1 MAVPFITFKLKK
13 ANAPSRFAHFDEL
26 PSWDDLSSRIA
37 RLFNIPSNRV
47 GVAFIAKEK
56 ELENLSDKRDL
67 QRFYESLDQRSDQRS
82 EEIKFV
88 V

>member
-26 PSWDDLSSRIA
+26 PSWDDSSRIT
-37 RLFNIPSNRV
+37 RLFNIPSSRV

-56 ELENLSDKRDL
+56 EPENLSDKRDL